1 MILIFQL
8 IFQSPNECQNHWDGM
23 KRDLKKK
30 KIEIWVIKNYGN
42 VFQKKKK
49 KKDEKAYIIS
59 KLISK

>member
-1 MILIFQL
+1 
-8 IFQSPNECQNHWDGM
+8 M